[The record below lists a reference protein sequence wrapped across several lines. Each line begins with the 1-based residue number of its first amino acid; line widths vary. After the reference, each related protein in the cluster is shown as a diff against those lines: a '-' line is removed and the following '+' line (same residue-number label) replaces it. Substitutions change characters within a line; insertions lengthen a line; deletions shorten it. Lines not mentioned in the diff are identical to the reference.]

1 MRASVAR
8 RVAAAAAT
16 AGLSLAAL
24 DQAPGAGAAVA
35 QPPPEHRAAVIVD
48 TGTEVRRVCVRFTEE
63 SLTGIEALVRAG
75 TDPVLRAFAGKG
87 AAVCALCGTGCPGDE
102 SCLTC
107 DPAGRFWS
115 YSRAPSGTG
124 ALRTSG
130 VGASSTTVRDGD
142 VEGWRWGTG
151 GTPPFATVAEVCGE
165 VAATTT
171 TSTTAAA
178 TTVASTATTTASTA
192 TTAASPVTTA
202 PGGGAAT
209 IGRPAPRSPAT
220 AATVP
225 PATTTAPTA
234 TAGGSPAPTPPEGS
248 VPPTAAV
255 TTTAPAGGDLAS
267 SRRRGTDGGG
277 PWGLAAFAATL
288 AGLAGWSAAARRRR
302 RHRPGG

>member
-1 MRASVAR
+1 MSAVRSAVGPWVA
-8 RVAAAAAT
+8 VAAAAGT
-16 AGLSLAAL
+16 SLAAL
-24 DQAPGAGAAVA
+24 DQAPGAGAVVA
-35 QPPPEHRAAVIVD
+35 QPAPEQRAAVVVD

-87 AAVCALCGTGCPGDE
+87 AAVCSLCGTGCPGDG

-124 ALRTSG
+124 TLRTSG

-151 GTPPFATVAEVCGE
+151 GSPPFATVAEVCGE
-165 VAATTT
+165 VAAATT
-171 TSTTAAA
+171 TSTAAA
-178 TTVASTATTTASTA
+178 TT

-202 PGGGAAT
+202 PGAGAAT
-209 IGRPAPRSPAT
+209 TTIRGPSPRSPAPAT
-220 AATVP
+220 TAPAATT
-225 PATTTAPTA
+225 PAPTTTAPTA
-234 TAGGSPAPTPPEGS
+234 AAGGSPAPTPPEGP
-248 VPPTAAV
+248 VPSTAAV
-255 TTTAPAGGDLAS
+255 ATTAPAGGDLAS
-267 SRRRGTDGGG
+267 SRRRDTDGGG

-288 AGLAGWSAAARRRR
+288 AGLVGWSAAARRRR
-302 RHRPGG
+302 RNRPGG

>member
-1 MRASVAR
+1 
-8 RVAAAAAT
+8 VAAAAAT
-16 AGLSLAAL
+16 AGMSLAAL

-35 QPPPEHRAAVIVD
+35 QPPPEHRAAVVVD

-115 YSRAPSGTG
+115 YSRATSGTA

-165 VAATTT
+165 VAATTI
-171 TSTTAAA
+171 SSTAA
-178 TTVASTATTTASTA
+178 ATTTASTSM
-192 TTAASPVTTA
+192 TAASPVTTA
-202 PGGGAAT
+202 PGPGAATTT
-209 IGRPAPRSPAT
+209 IGRPSPRPPAT
-220 AATVP
+220 ATTAP
-225 PATTTAPTA
+225 AATTTAPTA
-234 TAGGSPAPTPPEGS
+234 AAGGSPAPTPPEGP
-248 VPPTAAV
+248 VPSAAA
-255 TTTAPAGGDLAS
+255 TTTAPAGDGLAS
-267 SRRRGTDGGG
+267 SPRRGTEGGG
-277 PWGLAAFAATL
+277 RWGLAAFAATL

-302 RHRPGG
+302 NRPGG